1 MGRKDLS
8 HFWMDATV
16 NQLVRFPRVLR
27 REEDLLWWRKC
38 PLPRQAYEDE
48 EWRVSGTQNGEK
60 RFASSWKLDLGD

>member
-16 NQLVRFPRVLR
+16 NASRAFSQGI
-27 REEDLLWWRKC
+27 E
-38 PLPRQAYEDE
+38 AYEDE